1 MCSKLLDTLAAGLT
15 RVSLTLFRGVGRLTF
30 FSISVMFGMISSDS
44 DEDQTLEAVNPVT
57 ISGDDDD
64 EDTAATT
71 LTTTITIPSQQKKA
85 ASTSGLVQNAVI
97 QTGTT
102 TIVLPVITTS
112 RNGKQV
118 SRISYPS
125 LKRWKIQAMWNRL

>member
-1 MCSKLLDTLAAGLT
+1 
-15 RVSLTLFRGVGRLTF
+15 
-30 FSISVMFGMISSDS
+30 MFGMISSDS

-71 LTTTITIPSQQKKA
+71 LTTTITIPPQQKKA
-85 ASTSGLVQNAVI
+85 ATTSGLVQNAVI

>member
-1 MCSKLLDTLAAGLT
+1 
-15 RVSLTLFRGVGRLTF
+15 
-30 FSISVMFGMISSDS
+30 MFGMISSDS

-57 ISGDDDD
+57 ISGDDD
-64 EDTAATT
+64 DTAATT